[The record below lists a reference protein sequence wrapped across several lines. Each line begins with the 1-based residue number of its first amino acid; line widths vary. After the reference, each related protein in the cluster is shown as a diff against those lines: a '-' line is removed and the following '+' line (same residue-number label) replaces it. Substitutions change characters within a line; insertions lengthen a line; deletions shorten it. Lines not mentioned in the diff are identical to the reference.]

1 MQAVTVAAAN
11 DWAPLIIGVAPTGAR
26 KTKADH
32 AALPISVREIAAAA
46 AACREAG
53 ASLIHLHVRD
63 RDGGHTLDADAYRAA
78 TAAIR
83 AAVGPALIIQITTEA
98 VGRYRPAEQ
107 MRVVR
112 DVRPEAVSLSIA
124 ELIPDEAAEL
134 PAAEFF
140 AWLARE
146 RIVPQ
151 YILYSA
157 GDLARFESLRRR
169 GVVPGERPFAL
180 FVLGRYSAAQ
190 RSSPTDLLPFLRTG
204 VEAMDWATCA
214 FGPRENACMI
224 ATAGLGG
231 HCRVGFE
238 NNLLLSDGALAPDN
252 AALVAQVAAGGR
264 LIGRPIADSGAA
276 RALLSARD
284 ACRGATPAMTQA
296 GRA

>member
-1 MQAVTVAAAN
+1 MQAVTVAMAN
-11 DWAPLIIGVAPTGAR
+11 DWPPLIVAVAPTGAR
-26 KTKADH
+26 KTKQDH
-32 AALPISVREIAAAA
+32 AALPMSAREIAAAA
-46 AACREAG
+46 AACRDAG

-63 RDGGHTLDADAYRAA
+63 RDGGHTLDPDAYRAA

-107 MRVVR
+107 MQVVR

-124 ELIPDEAAEL
+124 ELVPDEAAEL
-134 PAAEFF
+134 AAAGFL

-157 GDLARFESLRRR
+157 DELARFESLRRR
-169 GVVPGERPFAL
+169 GVVPEERPFVL
-180 FVLGRYSAAQ
+180 LVLGRYNATRS
-190 RSSPTDLLPFLRTG
+190 SSPTDLLPFLRTG
-204 VEAMDWATCA
+204 VEALDWATCA
-214 FGPRENACMI
+214 FGPRENACMV
-224 ATAGLGG
+224 AAAGLGG

-238 NNLLLSDGALAPDN
+238 NNLLLSDGARAPDN
-252 AALVAQVAAGGR
+252 AALVAQVAAGAR
-264 LIGRPIADSGAA
+264 LIGRPIADSDAA

-284 ACRGATPAMTQA
+284 PCQKPRRP
-296 GRA
+296 

>member
-1 MQAVTVAAAN
+1 MQAVTVTMAS
-11 DWAPLIIGVAPTGAR
+11 DWPPLIVAVAPTGAR
-26 KTKADH
+26 KTKHDH
-32 AALPISVREIAAAA
+32 AALPMSAREIAAAA
-46 AACREAG
+46 AACRDAG

-63 RDGGHTLDADAYRAA
+63 RDGGHTLDPDAYRAA
-78 TAAIR
+78 TVAVR
-83 AAVGPALIIQITTEA
+83 AAVGQALIVQITTEA

-134 PAAEFF
+134 GAAEFL

-157 GDLARFESLRRR
+157 EDLARFGSLRRR
-169 GVVPGERPFAL
+169 GVVPGERPFVL

-190 RSSPTDLLPFLRTG
+190 SSNPADLLPFLKTG
-204 VEAMDWATCA
+204 VETLDWATCA
-214 FGPRENACMI
+214 FGPRENSCML
-224 ATAGLGG
+224 AAAALGG
-231 HCRVGFE
+231 HCRAGFE
-238 NNLLLSDGALAPDN
+238 NNLLLSDGTPAPDN
-252 AALVAQVAAGGR
+252 AALVAQVAAGAR
-264 LIGRPIADSGAA
+264 LVGRPIADSDAA

-284 ACRGATPAMTQA
+284 PCRTAAPAMTQA